1 MENAVDEQ
9 PDDRLF
15 RERVASLRSRGLSTN
30 AIARELGEARGRIA
44 PLVRELARE
53 RRQRTVAPALLGC
66 WVSAGWS
73 VGLAVPE
80 ERGWPDRA
88 EHGHEGT
95 GLVGVLVAREHL
107 GAGGEVSVCGYL
119 VDTYC
124 LGVKDALGP
133 KVTSRRG
140 LERFARRF
148 FEPFDGGRVEAPVEL
163 ARHLVWGA
171 AAYAGGLGFD
181 PHPDLW
187 PAAGHLETLDGP
199 CDIGFG
205 LHGVPSYV
213 SGPFDDVDRILRTLD
228 DSVGLDDAHVTVAMP
243 FELA

>member
-1 MENAVDEQ
+1 MEEQFDDQQLREAV
-9 PDDRLF
+9 R
-15 RERVASLRSRGLSTN
+15 SLRSRGLTTN
-30 AIARELGEARGRIA
+30 AIARELGVARGRIA

-53 RRQRTVAPALLGC
+53 RTQRTLTPELLGC

-80 ERGWPDRA
+80 ERRWPDRA
-88 EHGHEGT
+88 EHGHEGS
-95 GLVGVLVAREHL
+95 GLVAVLVAREHL

-133 KVTSRRG
+133 RVTSRRG
-140 LERFARRF
+140 LARFASRYY
-148 FEPFDGGRVEAPVEL
+148 EPFDGGRIEAPVEL

-171 AAYAGGLGFD
+171 AAYAGELGFD
-181 PHPDLW
+181 PHPDFW

-205 LHGVPSYV
+205 LNGKPSYV
-213 SGPFDDVDRILRTLD
+213 SGPFDDVGRILSTLEG
-228 DSVGLDDAHVTVAMP
+228 SVGLDNAHFTVAAP
-243 FELA
+243 LELA

>member
-1 MENAVDEQ
+1 MDQ
-9 PDDRLF
+9 QLGDQQL
-15 RERVASLRSRGLSTN
+15 REHVRGLRSRGLTTN
-30 AIARELGEARGRIA
+30 AIARELGVARGRIA

-53 RRQRTVAPALLGC
+53 RTPRTQTGKLVGC

-95 GLVGVLVAREHL
+95 GLAGVLVAREHL

-133 KVTSRRG
+133 RITSRRG
-140 LERFARRF
+140 LERFASRF
-148 FEPFDGGRVEAPVEL
+148 YEPFDGGRVEAPVEL

-171 AAYAGGLGFD
+171 VAYAFELGFE
-181 PHPDLW
+181 PHRDLW
-187 PAAGHLETLDGP
+187 PAAGHLEALEGRG
-199 CDIGFG
+199 DIGFG
-205 LHGVPSYV
+205 LHGKPYFI
-213 SGPFDDVDRILRTLD
+213 SGHFDDVEGILRTLEG
-228 DSVGLDDAHVTVAMP
+228 SVGLDNAHFTLSGP
-243 FELA
+243 LELA